1 MLSDNLTNTVGTR
14 PHMLTNPDMHAPAA
28 SKQENIAPISR
39 RPLLSVTVTDTL
51 RAKIESATW
60 APGARVPTEKD
71 LSAQLSVSRATV
83 REALTR
89 LKHEGYIYSVQGKG
103 AFVADQP
110 GLNTFRVDQLFSENP
125 IDSAHIFELRSLVE
139 QNCAALAA
147 ERRTVAHLR
156 DMKRALKKMVAEQ
169 KNGGLGLEA
178 DIAFHRSIANAT
190 GNPMLARFADFVGK
204 HTREYLQVVRLSA
217 LKSAHRLID
226 IEREH
231 VEIIEAIE
239 SRKPEAARK
248 AVSRHLE
255 NGLPKF
261 KARKIST

>member
-1 MLSDNLTNTVGTR
+1 MIDLEANVIT
-14 PHMLTNPDMHAPAA
+14 A
-28 SKQENIAPISR
+28 ISR
-39 RPLLSVTVTDTL
+39 RPLLSVAVTDAL
-51 RAKIESATW
+51 RAKIESAEW
-60 APGARVPTEKD
+60 IPGARVPTEKD
-71 LSAQLSVSRATV
+71 LSSQLNVSRATV

-110 GLNTFRVDQLFSENP
+110 GMNTFRVDQLLSENP

-147 ERRTVAHLR
+147 ERRTVADLR
-156 DMKRALKKMVAEQ
+156 EMKRALKKMVREQ

-178 DIAFHRSIANAT
+178 DIAFHRSIADAT
-190 GNPMLARFADFVGK
+190 GNPILARFADFVGK

-217 LKSAHRLID
+217 LKSSHRLID

-231 VEIIEAIE
+231 TEIIEAIE
-239 SRKPEAARK
+239 ARKPDAARK
-248 AVSRHLE
+248 AVLRHLE
-255 NGLPKF
+255 NGSPTF
-261 KARKIST
+261 SVRKMTS

>member
-1 MLSDNLTNTVGTR
+1 LLSDNLTNTVIL
-14 PHMLTNPDMHAPAA
+14 MLTKPEKNVVT
-28 SKQENIAPISR
+28 PISR
-39 RPLLSVTVTDTL
+39 RPLLSVAATDAL
-51 RAKIESATW
+51 RAKIESAVW
-60 APGARVPTEKD
+60 MPGARVPTENT
-71 LSAQLSVSRATV
+71 LSMQLGVSRATV

-110 GLNTFRVDQLFSENP
+110 GLNSFRVDQLLSENP

-147 ERRTVAHLR
+147 ERRTTADVR
-156 DMKRALKKMVAEQ
+156 EMKRAMKKISSEQ

-190 GNPMLARFADFVGK
+190 GNPILARFADFVGK

-217 LKSAHRLID
+217 LKSAHRLND

-231 VEIIEAIE
+231 GEIIAAIE
-239 SRKPEAARK
+239 SRKPDLARK
-248 AVSRHLE
+248 AVKAHLA
-255 NGLPKF
+255 NGAPQLK
-261 KARKIST
+261 RKMAT

>member
-1 MLSDNLTNTVGTR
+1 MPLSSEMNVEA
-14 PHMLTNPDMHAPAA
+14 HAV
-28 SKQENIAPISR
+28 APISR
-39 RPLLSVTVTDTL
+39 RPVLSVAVTDAL
-51 RAKIESATW
+51 RAKIESLVW
-60 APGARVPTEKD
+60 QPGARVPTEKD
-71 LSAQLSVSRATV
+71 LSAQLNVSRATV

-110 GLNTFRVDQLFSENP
+110 GMNSFRVDQLFSENP
-125 IDSAHIFELRSLVE
+125 IDSVHIFELRSLVE

-147 ERRTVAHLR
+147 ERRTVADLR
-156 DMKRALKKMVAEQ
+156 EMKRALKKISTEQ

-190 GNPMLARFADFVGK
+190 GNPILARFADFVGK

-217 LKSAHRLID
+217 LKSSHRLND
-226 IEREH
+226 VEREH
-231 VEIIEAIE
+231 TEIIEAIE
-239 SRKPEAARK
+239 SRKPDAARK

-255 NGLPKF
+255 NGSAKF
-261 KARKIST
+261 NVRKMTT

>member
-1 MLSDNLTNTVGTR
+1 MTSISEHSETNSI
-14 PHMLTNPDMHAPAA
+14 TN
-28 SKQENIAPISR
+28 SITPISR
-39 RPLLSVTVTDTL
+39 RPLLSVAVTDVL
-51 RAKIESATW
+51 RAKIESVAW
-60 APGARVPTEKD
+60 MPGARVPTEKD
-71 LSAQLSVSRATV
+71 LSAQLNVSRATV

-89 LKHEGYIYSVQGKG
+89 LKHEGYVYSVQGKG

-110 GLNTFRVDQLFSENP
+110 GLNTFRVDQLLSENP

-147 ERRTVAHLR
+147 QRRTVADLR
-156 DMKRALKKMVAEQ
+156 EMRRALKKMLSEQ
-169 KNGGLGLEA
+169 KNGGLGLDA

-190 GNPMLARFADFVGK
+190 GNPILARFADFVGK

-217 LKSAHRLID
+217 LKSSDRLTD
-226 IEREH
+226 INREH
-231 VEIIEAIE
+231 ADIIDAIE
-239 SRKPEAARK
+239 SRKPDAARK

-261 KARKIST
+261 NARKITT

>member
-1 MLSDNLTNTVGTR
+1 MNPISEHSETNSIT
-14 PHMLTNPDMHAPAA
+14 
-28 SKQENIAPISR
+28 PISR
-39 RPLLSVTVTDTL
+39 RPLLSVAVTDVL
-51 RAKIESATW
+51 RAKIESAAWT
-60 APGARVPTEKD
+60 PGARVPTEKD
-71 LSAQLSVSRATV
+71 LSTQLNVSRATV

-89 LKHEGYIYSVQGKG
+89 LKHEGYVYSVQGKG

-110 GLNTFRVDQLFSENP
+110 GLNTFRVDQLLSENP

-147 ERRTVAHLR
+147 ERRTVANLR
-156 DMKRALKKMVAEQ
+156 EMKRALKKMVSEQ

-178 DIAFHRSIANAT
+178 DIAFHRSIADAT
-190 GNPMLARFADFVGK
+190 GNPILARFADFVGK

-217 LKSAHRLID
+217 LKSSHRLND

-231 VEIIEAIE
+231 MDIIDAIE

-255 NGLPKF
+255 NGADRFATSAPDEK
-261 KARKIST
+261 KSRARSV

>member
-1 MLSDNLTNTVGTR
+1 MATS
-14 PHMLTNPDMHAPAA
+14 MLTDSEPNVIP
-28 SKQENIAPISR
+28 PISR
-39 RPLLSVTVTDTL
+39 RPLLSVAVTDAL
-51 RAKIESATW
+51 RAKIESAVW
-60 APGARVPTEKD
+60 VPGARVPTEKD
-71 LSAQLSVSRATV
+71 LSSQLNVSRATV

-89 LKHEGYIYSVQGKG
+89 LKHEGYVYSVQGKG

-110 GLNTFRVDQLFSENP
+110 GLNTFRVDQLLSENP

-147 ERRTVAHLR
+147 ERRTVVNLR
-156 DMKRALKKMVAEQ
+156 EMKCALKKMVREQ

-178 DIAFHRSIANAT
+178 DIAFHRSIADAT
-190 GNPMLARFADFVGK
+190 GNPILARFADFVGK

-217 LKSAHRLID
+217 LKSAHRLDD

-231 VEIIEAIE
+231 MEIIEAIE
-239 SRKPEAARK
+239 ARKPEAARK

-255 NGLPKF
+255 NGTPHPDLRRLP
-261 KARKIST
+261 T

>member
-1 MLSDNLTNTVGTR
+1 MNAETNVIT
-14 PHMLTNPDMHAPAA
+14 
-28 SKQENIAPISR
+28 PISR
-39 RPLLSVTVTDTL
+39 RPLLSVAATDAL
-51 RAKIESATW
+51 RAKIEAAVW

-71 LSAQLSVSRATV
+71 LSAQLNVSRATV

-103 AFVADQP
+103 AFVADEP
-110 GLNTFRVDQLFSENP
+110 GMNSFRMDQLLSENP

-147 ERRTVAHLR
+147 ERRTVANLR
-156 DMKRALKKMVAEQ
+156 EMKRALKKMVTEQ
-169 KNGGLGLEA
+169 QSGGVGVEA
-178 DIAFHRSIANAT
+178 DIAFHRSIASAT

-217 LKSAHRLID
+217 LKSAHRLND

-231 VEIIEAIE
+231 KDIIEAIE
-239 SRKPEAARK
+239 LRKPDLARK
-248 AVSRHLE
+248 AVKAHLD
-255 NGLPKF
+255 NGTPPLK
-261 KARKIST
+261 RKMAL

>member
-1 MLSDNLTNTVGTR
+1 MSLNVEANVEA
-14 PHMLTNPDMHAPAA
+14 HFV
-28 SKQENIAPISR
+28 APISR
-39 RPLLSVTVTDTL
+39 RPVLSVAVTDAL
-51 RAKIESATW
+51 REKIESAAWT
-60 APGARVPTEKD
+60 PGARVPTEKD
-71 LSAQLSVSRATV
+71 LSAQLNVSRATV

-89 LKHEGYIYSVQGKG
+89 LKHEGYVYSVQGKG

-110 GLNTFRVDQLFSENP
+110 GMNAFRVDQLLSENP
-125 IDSAHIFELRSLVE
+125 IESAHIFELRSLVE

-147 ERRTVAHLR
+147 ERRTVADLR
-156 DMKRALKKMVAEQ
+156 EMKRALKKMVSEQ

-178 DIAFHRSIANAT
+178 DIAFHRSIADAT
-190 GNPMLARFADFVGK
+190 GNPILARFADFVGK

-217 LKSAHRLID
+217 LKSAHRLND

-231 VEIIEAIE
+231 MDIVDAIE

-248 AVSRHLE
+248 AVLRHLE

-261 KARKIST
+261 KVRKTT